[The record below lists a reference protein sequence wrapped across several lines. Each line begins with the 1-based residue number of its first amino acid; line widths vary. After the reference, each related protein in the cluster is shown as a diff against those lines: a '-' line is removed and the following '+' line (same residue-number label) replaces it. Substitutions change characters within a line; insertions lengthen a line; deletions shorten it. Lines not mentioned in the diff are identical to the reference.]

1 MKTIDVYYGDVL
13 AGQLSKMPDKTYEFA
28 YNKSYLASRNNPAI
42 SLSFPKRAEP
52 YRSAVLFPFFNNLLP
67 EGANRRTLCRMHRVD
82 EKDYFGMMEMIC
94 DMDCIGNVT
103 LKKTNGNGKAKG
115 MSL

>member
-1 MKTIDVYYGDVL
+1 
-13 AGQLSKMPDKTYEFA
+13 MPDKTYEFA